1 MKCLL
6 SIRPEMNSTPGY
18 YIFNQLYLNDY
29 ATWLQTVPES
39 HMISL
44 ANTIERVIEK
54 ISKEDVG
61 LDLPELEE
69 AAMSTIQEEEEK
81 SVQNLVAGLTSVR
94 VSEAVDSDDDS
105 DDEEV
110 SSSE

>member
-6 SIRPEMNSTPGY
+6 SIMPAMNSTPGY

-69 AAMSTIQEEEEK
+69 AAMLTIQEEEK

-94 VSEAVDSDDDS
+94 VSEAKDSDDDS

-110 SSSE
+110 S